1 VLPGRVRKSGKVTS
15 YDRVGRSLS
24 GKRSGKLFGRDLI
37 NPIRYILGT
46 TRVATRVRRWITCSG
61 TTQLSNSGKVP
72 GNDSGKESGM
82 SSDKDLG
89 KRPGK
94 GSCKVIWSGKTV

>member
-1 VLPGRVRKSGKVTS
+1 VLPDWVRKSGKVTR

-24 GKRSGKLFGRDLI
+24 RKRSGKLFGRDLI
-37 NPIRYILGT
+37 NPIRCILGMT
-46 TRVATRVRRWITCSG
+46 QVATRVRRWVTCSG

-82 SSDKDLG
+82 SSDKDPG
-89 KRPGK
+89 KHPGK
-94 GSCKVIWSGKTV
+94 GSCKVIRSSKTV

>member
-1 VLPGRVRKSGKVTS
+1 VLPDWVRKSGKVTR

-24 GKRSGKLFGRDLI
+24 RKRSGKLFGRDLI

-46 TRVATRVRRWITCSG
+46 TRVATRVRRWVTCSG

-72 GNDSGKESGM
+72 GNDSGK
-82 SSDKDLG
+82 DPG
-89 KRPGK
+89 KHPGK
-94 GSCKVIWSGKTV
+94 GSCKVIRSSKTV

>member
-1 VLPGRVRKSGKVTS
+1 VLPGRVRKSGKVTR
-15 YDRVGRSLS
+15 YDIVGRSLS

-46 TRVATRVRRWITCSG
+46 TRVRRWVTCSG

-82 SSDKDLG
+82 SSDKDPG
-89 KRPGK
+89 KHPGK
-94 GSCKVIWSGKTV
+94 GSCKVIRSSKTV